1 MMDDGL
7 DPVLARILAMRLLVF
22 FLLLLWSVCAL
33 PQNTGEIASRKEDLQ
48 ELRERIEA
56 LKQELSASE
65 ESRVDAA
72 DQLKQIE
79 EQISEGER
87 QLHTLQKEH
96 TRLQDTL
103 QNLARAAQELEITQG
118 QQQRQLE
125 KLLYRQYLQASPD
138 ALQLALNGNDPNQIA
153 RDLYYLLAIARARAA
168 LLVDMRA
175 TLAQQKNLATNVR
188 TKAAELAEVRAKEEA
203 EHAKLLE
210 QRRER
215 QKIARQIASRIKA
228 QKQEIGNLQR
238 NEKRLSQLVDRLTRM
253 LAAQERRRAEQ
264 AKKAEEARKKTA
276 QAEAKKNANTGGK
289 TPPAAASAPENHV
302 LPEAIPGN
310 FAKLKGRL
318 RLPVRGQ
325 VTGRFGAPRE
335 GGGTWK
341 GLFIR
346 AAQGSE
352 VKAIAKG
359 QVVYA
364 EWMRGFGNLL
374 IIDHGAGYLTVY
386 GNSDALY
393 KQVGDHVEGGET
405 VSIAGASG
413 GNPDSGLYFELRH
426 QGRALDPMQWVSLK

>member
-1 MMDDGL
+1 
-7 DPVLARILAMRLLVF
+7 MRLLVF
-22 FLLLLWSVCAL
+22 FLLFFWSTCVL
-33 PQNTGEIASRKEDLQ
+33 PQNAGEIASRKEDLK
-48 ELRERIEA
+48 ELRSRIEA
-56 LKQELSASE
+56 LKKELSVHE

-72 DQLKQIE
+72 DQLKQVE
-79 EQISEGER
+79 EQISEGMR
-87 QLHTLQKEH
+87 QLRALQKEH
-96 TRLQDTL
+96 AQLKNTL
-103 QNLARAAQELEITQG
+103 QTLARASQELETTLKTQ
-118 QQQRQLE
+118 QTRLE
-125 KLLYRQYLQASPD
+125 KLLYRQYLQTSPD
-138 ALQLALNGNDPNQIA
+138 ALQLALNGNDPNQFA
-153 RDLYYLLAIARARAA
+153 RDLYYLLIIARARAE
-168 LLVDMRA
+168 LLADVRA
-175 TLAQQKNLATNVR
+175 TLAQQKKLAEKTR
-188 TKAAELAEVRAKEEA
+188 SKAAELADVHTRQEA
-203 EHAKLLE
+203 EQARLLE
-210 QRRER
+210 QKRER
-215 QKIARQIASRIKA
+215 QKIVTQIADKIKV
-228 QKQEIGNLQR
+228 QKREIGSLQR

-253 LAAQERRRAEQ
+253 LAEQERRRAEQ
-264 AKKAEEARKKTA
+264 ARKTEEARKKA
-276 QAEAKKNANTGGK
+276 ARAEAEKQARAGNKGTSATL
-289 TPPAAASAPENHV
+289 PSASAPENRV
-302 LPEAIPGN
+302 LPEAIPGQ

-393 KQVGDHVEGGET
+393 KQVGDRVEGGET
-405 VSIAGASG
+405 VSIAGTSG
-413 GNPDSGLYFELRH
+413 GNPNSGLYFELRH